1 MKKLQSTDYVLTH
14 NGIPVES
21 LDVIYASESVIE
33 LFNEGFK
40 LEEGEAFTRMT
51 DLSMTQQARYLEAL
65 NS

>member
-1 MKKLQSTDYVLTH
+1 MKKLQSTDHVLTR

-33 LFNEGFK
+33 LFNDGFQ

-51 DLSMTQQARYLEAL
+51 DLPMHQQARYLEAL